1 MASIALQRPMCDDRV
16 KGCKMEAR
24 VVLLHSSASGSAV
37 CSKNGTHILGVTKGK
52 QGGQGI
58 IPVDVGKWLS

>member
-16 KGCKMEAR
+16 KECKTQAR

-37 CSKNGTHILGVTKGK
+37 CSKNGTHILGVTKRK
-52 QGGQGI
+52 PGGQGI
-58 IPVDVGKWLS
+58 ITVDVGKWLS